1 MMDTPYFEK
10 FMNSLINDLTF
21 CFEEGLAKIQAIS
34 DFEVKQEATPKLL
47 TKEDKA
53 NYKQNKS
60 ICRANFQLA
69 GECLW
74 NTKQISTWC
83 KQAFLNEAFAGR
95 IAQTMNFVLKQLVSP
110 ESTAIKVKNPDK
122 LAFKPIELLADLT
135 QIYTNLSEIE
145 VFCQSVVKDDRSF
158 KPEYLS

>member
-34 DFEVKQEATPKLL
+34 DYEVKHESNPKSV

-60 ICRANFQLA
+60 ICRANF
-69 GECLW
+69 
-74 NTKQISTWC
+74 
-83 KQAFLNEAFAGR
+83 
-95 IAQTMNFVLKQLVSP
+95 
-110 ESTAIKVKNPDK
+110 
-122 LAFKPIELLADLT
+122 
-135 QIYTNLSEIE
+135 
-145 VFCQSVVKDDRSF
+145 
-158 KPEYLS
+158 

>member
-1 MMDTPYFEK
+1 METVIKFYVDIEFAGSSMFYSKFQYRHDCSTIFQRFWISEAYRAKVREIKDTPHFEK

-21 CFEEGLAKIQAIS
+21 CFEEGLAKIQAIN
-34 DFEVKQEATPKLL
+34 DFEVKQEANPKLV

-53 NYKQNKS
+53 NYKQNKQ

-95 IAQTMNFVLKQLVSP
+95 IAQTMNFVLK
-110 ESTAIKVKNPDK
+110 
-122 LAFKPIELLADLT
+122 
-135 QIYTNLSEIE
+135 
-145 VFCQSVVKDDRSF
+145 
-158 KPEYLS
+158 